1 MPYCAQMSA
10 FSNRAVAGITSPPGQ
25 TDVTW
30 PSRPERVALM
40 RALVGDADP
49 SVRPLTVGLFALTN
63 RSYDRWVMPLIRTHW
78 PSLVSEPFGL
88 KLRLATCNLY
98 DSAPYTVLLC
108 SPRRPLFFQ
117 VVSRIG
123 NALPLPLP
131 GLARLGQVGLSLLDR
146 WPGYDPIHRRIIL
159 VAAFIATI
167 DHCFDHLM
175 DEPPAERG
183 RLIKQLI
190 DGHWLPDTPPLR
202 LARALRDEM
211 GRDLAMDERQP
222 YADAMRT
229 LHTWVDSEVA
239 ALEGSVDPTGLGHRL
254 AGIEGAI
261 DGLQVAVKR
270 YTGDEGRAWMIDVSL
285 FVQMLDDWIDLEGD
299 LESGLRTPVAQG
311 LWTYEDIAQAWR
323 RTVSG
328 LENLVRSAGLTAP
341 HYVDLI
347 RETYILMLR
356 EVVEGMA
363 DRSAD

>member
-1 MPYCAQMSA
+1 M
-10 FSNRAVAGITSPPGQ
+10 RT
-25 TDVTW
+25 
-30 PSRPERVALM
+30 LM
-40 RALVGDADP
+40 GDADP
-49 SVRPLTVGLFALTN
+49 SVRPLTVGLQALTH

-78 PSLVSEPFGL
+78 PALVSEPFGL
-88 KLRLATCNLY
+88 KLRLASCNLY
-98 DSAPYTVLLC
+98 GSAPYTVLLC
-108 SPRRPLFFQ
+108 APDRPLFFQ

-131 GLARLGQVGLSLLDR
+131 GLARLGQGALEMVGRL
-146 WPGYDPIHRRIIL
+146 PGYDPIHRRIIL

-175 DEPPAERG
+175 EEPPAERG
-183 RLIKQLI
+183 RRVSQLI
-190 DGHWLPDTPPLR
+190 DGHWQPTTEPLR

-211 GRDLAMDERQP
+211 GRDLGVHERQP
-222 YADAMRT
+222 FADAMNT
-229 LHTWVDSEVA
+229 LHIWVDSEVA
-239 ALEGSVDPTGLGHRL
+239 ALEGTEDPTGLGHRL

-261 DGLQVAVKR
+261 DGLLVAVRR
-270 YTGDEGRAWMIDVSL
+270 YTGDEARAWMVDVSL

-311 LWTYEDIAQAWR
+311 LWTYEDIAEAWR
-323 RTVSG
+323 RTVRG
-328 LENLVRSAGLTAP
+328 LEALVRSAGLMSP
-341 HYVDLI
+341 HYVDLL

>member
-1 MPYCAQMSA
+1 MSA
-10 FSNRAVAGITSPPGQ
+10 YSKPAFVETASPTGQ
-25 TDVTW
+25 STVTW

-40 RALVGDADP
+40 RRLVGDADP
-49 SVRPLTVGLFALTN
+49 SVRPLTRGLQALTH

-78 PSLVSEPFGL
+78 PALTAEPFGL
-88 KLRLATCNLY
+88 KLRLVTCNLY
-98 DSAPYTVLLC
+98 GSAPYTVLLC
-108 SPRRPLFFQ
+108 APHRPLFFQ
-117 VVSRIG
+117 VVSRIA

-131 GLARLGQVGLSLLDR
+131 GLARLGQISLEMLDR
-146 WPGYDPIHRRIIL
+146 LPGYDPIHRRIIL

-175 DEPPAERG
+175 DEPPTERG
-183 RLIKQLI
+183 RRICQLI
-190 DGHWLPDTPPLR
+190 DGHWQPTTAPLR

-211 GRDLAMDERQP
+211 GRDLAVDERQP

-229 LHTWVDSEVA
+229 LHRWVNSEVA
-239 ALEGSVDPTGLGHRL
+239 ALEGVNDPTGLGHRL

-261 DGLQVAVKR
+261 DGLLVGVRR
-270 YTGDEGRAWMIDVSL
+270 YTGDEARAWMIDVSL

-311 LWTYEDIAQAWR
+311 LWTYEDIAEAWH

-328 LENLVRSAGLTAP
+328 LEELVRSAGLTAP
-341 HYVDLI
+341 HYVDLL